1 MKYRYLQNWK
11 NERILSSLSTKTRLS
26 IIDNSPLTNRLTSR
40 TNHNFRVK
48 VLEQSSVNNKLLS
61 NSINIRCT
69 GIGIYRNVVL
79 STDHYPDIEAHTFIL
94 EKYISGK
101 ERFLKIL
108 GQRSLGTYIL
118 KPTRFKKKQTIYKIK
133 NNLIHRITEYKNV
146 KKKIYVNEVFPDT
159 FSLQNISYLGARC

>member
-11 NERILSSLSTKTRLS
+11 NERILSSLSTKTKLS
-26 IIDNSPLTNRLTSR
+26 VIDNNPLTNRLTSR
-40 TNHNFRVK
+40 SNHNFRVK

>member
-11 NERILSSLSTKTRLS
+11 NERILISLSTKTRLS
-26 IIDNSPLTNRLTSR
+26 IIDNKPLTNRLTSR

-61 NSINIRCT
+61 KSINIRCT

-79 STDHYPDIEAHTFIL
+79 STHHYPDIEAHTFIL

-118 KPTRFKKKQTIYKIK
+118 KPTRFKKKQTIYKIN
-133 NNLIHRITEYKNV
+133 NNLIHRITEYKNG

-159 FSLQNISYLGARC
+159 FCLQKISYLGARC

>member
-133 NNLIHRITEYKNV
+133 NNLIHRITEYKNG

>member
-79 STDHYPDIEAHTFIL
+79 STHHYPDIEAHTFIL

>member
-26 IIDNSPLTNRLTSR
+26 IIDNKPLTNRLTSR

-69 GIGIYRNVVL
+69 GIGIYRNVLL
-79 STDHYPDIEAHTFIL
+79 STHHYPDIEAHTFIL

-133 NNLIHRITEYKNV
+133 NNLINRITEYKNGQ
-146 KKKIYVNEVFPDT
+146 KKIYVNEVFPNT
-159 FSLQNISYLGARC
+159 FCLQNISYLSARC

>member
-118 KPTRFKKKQTIYKIK
+118 KPARFKEKQTIYKIK

>member
-11 NERILSSLSTKTRLS
+11 NERILSSLSTKTKLS
-26 IIDNSPLTNRLTSR
+26 VIDNNPLTNRLTSR
-40 TNHNFRVK
+40 SNHNFRVK

-61 NSINIRCT
+61 KSINIRCT

-79 STDHYPDIEAHTFIL
+79 STHHYPDIEAHTFIL

-101 ERFLKIL
+101 ERFFKIL

>member
-61 NSINIRCT
+61 KSINIRCT

-118 KPTRFKKKQTIYKIK
+118 KPTRFKKKQTIYATLIYSSTVPNYIQRQKTNIF
-133 NNLIHRITEYKNV
+133 NNH
-146 KKKIYVNEVFPDT
+146 
-159 FSLQNISYLGARC
+159 NINI

>member
-11 NERILSSLSTKTRLS
+11 NERILISLSTKTRLS
-26 IIDNSPLTNRLTSR
+26 IIDNKPLTNRLTSR

-48 VLEQSSVNNKLLS
+48 VLEQSSVNNKSLS
-61 NSINIRCT
+61 KGINIRCT

-79 STDHYPDIEAHTFIL
+79 STHHYPDIEAHTFIL

-118 KPTRFKKKQTIYKIK
+118 KPTRFKKKKNKYKIK
-133 NNLIHRITEYKNV
+133 NNLIHRITEYKNGQ
-146 KKKIYVNEVFPDT
+146 KKIYVNEVFPNT
-159 FSLQNISYLGARC
+159 FCLQNISYLSARC

>member
-11 NERILSSLSTKTRLS
+11 NERVLSSLNTKTRLS
-26 IIDNSPLTNRLTSR
+26 IIDNNPLTDRLTSR
-40 TNHNFRVK
+40 TNHNFRVQ
-48 VLEQSSVNNKLLS
+48 VLEQSSINNKLLS

-79 STDHYPDIEAHTFIL
+79 TTHHYPDIEAHTFIL

-118 KPTRFKKKQTIYKIK
+118 KPTRFKKKETIYKIK
-133 NNLIHRITEYKNV
+133 KDLIHRITEYKNG
-146 KKKIYVNEVFPDT
+146 KKKIYVNEVFPNT
-159 FSLQNISYLGARC
+159 FCLRNISYLGARC

>member
-11 NERILSSLSTKTRLS
+11 NERILSSLSTKTKLS
-26 IIDNSPLTNRLTSR
+26 VIDNNPLTNRLTSR
-40 TNHNFRVK
+40 SNHNFRVK

-61 NSINIRCT
+61 KSINIRCT

-79 STDHYPDIEAHTFIL
+79 STHHYPDIEAHTFIL

-118 KPTRFKKKQTIYKIK
+118 KPTRFKKKET
-133 NNLIHRITEYKNV
+133 
-146 KKKIYVNEVFPDT
+146 
-159 FSLQNISYLGARC
+159 

>member
-118 KPTRFKKKQTIYKIK
+118 KPTRFKKKQTI
-133 NNLIHRITEYKNV
+133 
-146 KKKIYVNEVFPDT
+146 
-159 FSLQNISYLGARC
+159 

>member
-118 KPTRFKKKQTIYKIK
+118 KPTRFKKKETIYKIK
-133 NNLIHRITEYKNV
+133 KDLIHRITEYKNG

>member
-26 IIDNSPLTNRLTSR
+26 IIDNKPLTNRLTSR

-48 VLEQSSVNNKLLS
+48 VLEQSSVNNKSLS
-61 NSINIRCT
+61 KGINIRCT

-79 STDHYPDIEAHTFIL
+79 STHHYPDIEAHTFIL

-101 ERFLKIL
+101 ERFLKIM
-108 GQRSLGTYIL
+108 GNRYLGTYIL

-133 NNLIHRITEYKNV
+133 NNLIHRITEYKNGQ
-146 KKKIYVNEVFPDT
+146 KKIYVNEVFPNT
-159 FSLQNISYLGARC
+159 FCLQNISYLSARC

>member
-61 NSINIRCT
+61 KSINIRCT

-118 KPTRFKKKQTIYKIK
+118 KPTR
-133 NNLIHRITEYKNV
+133 
-146 KKKIYVNEVFPDT
+146 
-159 FSLQNISYLGARC
+159 

>member
-133 NNLIHRITEYKNV
+133 NNLIHRITEYKNG

-159 FSLQNISYLGARC
+159 FSLQNISYLGARY